1 MVKKAA
7 VGVRS
12 GMRNNYAINLNE
24 FSLTLYTFSVEML
37 YAIIVK
43 TNVDAHYKIATF

>member
-12 GMRNNYAINLNE
+12 GMRNNYAINPNE
-24 FSLTLYTFSVEML
+24 FSLTLNIFLVRCFMQ
-37 YAIIVK
+37 
-43 TNVDAHYKIATF
+43 